1 MNELLENLISLT
13 KKTTTLILEQLN
25 VVTKKVTAELNKP
38 SNSSPQEAPPVNVA
52 TAPKT
57 ETVKEE
63 PAKTAAPEAPK
74 KEVPPVKL
82 TVAPAKTDNLPEDSI
97 LKRHAA
103 QLKAAATQ
111 TVATKSAPV
120 APAKP
125 AVSEVPTDSILRR
138 HYEALHK

>member
-1 MNELLENLISLT
+1 M
-13 KKTTTLILEQLN
+13 
-25 VVTKKVTAELNKP
+25 
-38 SNSSPQEAPPVNVA
+38 
-52 TAPKT
+52 
-57 ETVKEE
+57 KEE

-111 TVATKSAPV
+111 TVATKSAPAAPAQIKTNDLPEDSILKRHAAQLKAAATQTVATKSAPV